1 MYSLFPQDLEAGPPS
16 HFVIDEKQG
25 TADVVLQ
32 RTFEGEDI
40 SVVVSFMDDEQFG
53 EEELEAEGEEGEVR

>member
-1 MYSLFPQDLEAGPPS
+1 M
-16 HFVIDEKQG
+16 IDEKQG